1 MKLYDYIRSTAAY
14 RVRIALNL
22 KGLDYQSIPV
32 SLLEDEQNDDSYK
45 SVNASG
51 LVATL
56 VIDHHV
62 LAQSLAIIEYLD
74 DAFPESPVL
83 PSSPLEK
90 ALCRSIALDI
100 ACDIHPLN
108 NLRVLKYLT
117 NDLAHSE
124 SEKMNWYFHW
134 LTKGF
139 DALEGKLSTVRT
151 PFCCGE
157 QPTLADICL
166 VPQLFNARRFNFDLS
181 PYPTLVR
188 IEANCLSLAAFSNA
202 SPSNG

>member
-32 SLLEDEQNDDSYK
+32 SLLENEQNNARYQ

-51 LVATL
+51 LVPTL
-56 VIDHHV
+56 EIDKQA
-62 LAQSLAIIEYLD
+62 LAQSLAIIEYLED
-74 DAFPESPVL
+74 VFPNTPLL
-83 PSSPLEK
+83 PNTPLEK
-90 ALCRSIALDI
+90 AFCRSIALDI

-117 NDLAHSE
+117 DTLAHSE
-124 SEKMNWYFHW
+124 PEKMAWYFHW
-134 LTKGF
+134 LKKGL
-139 DALEGKLSTVRT
+139 DALESKLSNVHSS
-151 PFCCGE
+151 FCCGE

-166 VPQLFNARRFNFDLS
+166 VPQLFNARRFDFDLT

-188 IEANCLSLAAFSNA
+188 IEGNCLSLAAFSNA
-202 SPSNG
+202 SPTK